1 MRKNITNQKTHR
13 VIGKTGNSNAKSS
26 PLFKI
31 NEHLPH
37 RNFAKYSLATIV
49 GSENNAVTILAFLQI
64 STECIRYN
72 YDLRH
77 RLEVQVLEWLCCP
90 LAWYYESDS
99 EAEIER
105 IQHPVLRTL
114 QETFICSATFKATCF
129 PCSVKEKPWTLLH
142 AVCTFVKK
150 STTVHSCS
158 CSPKRERTWHI
169 FRWAHNPWLWNETTN
184 EYFYINN
191 PPAEWKCQFFHKK
204 SKKTTTGQLEK
215 DGFWNQQT
223 RNGVL
228 S

>member
-1 MRKNITNQKTHR
+1 M
-13 VIGKTGNSNAKSS
+13 
-26 PLFKI
+26 
-31 NEHLPH
+31 
-37 RNFAKYSLATIV
+37 
-49 GSENNAVTILAFLQI
+49 TILAFLQI
-64 STECIRYN
+64 SSECIRYT

-142 AVCTFVKK
+142 AVCTFVKNQQL
-150 STTVHSCS
+150 STPVAAPQSVNVHGTYSGGPTILGCGMQQPMNTS
-158 CSPKRERTWHI
+158 ISTIHQQNGS
-169 FRWAHNPWLWNETTN
+169 ANSST
-184 EYFYINN
+184 
-191 PPAEWKCQFFHKK
+191 KK
-204 SKKTTTGQLEK
+204 SKNSSTGQLEK
-215 DGFWNQQT
+215 DGFLNQQT

-228 S
+228 F